1 MAHSQLK
8 VRTTVDKCLY
18 QFGLDSDDEII
29 ERNDLLIPP
38 SRYVLFEIA
47 HGGETSP
54 YEEHEILS
62 IHFVPEDCD
71 QQELEEAVEDYYDFY
86 FTNDEEILERAMLR
100 LFNYG
105 D

>member
-1 MAHSQLK
+1 MPS
-8 VRTTVDKCLY
+8 TCLY
-18 QFGLDSDDEII
+18 KYGLDYAETEEANLLSEPTRFIVFEII
-29 ERNDLLIPP
+29 
-38 SRYVLFEIA
+38 
-47 HGGETSP
+47 HGSDPDGM
-54 YEEHEILS
+54 EEHEILS
-62 IHFVPEDCD
+62 IKHVPEDLED

>member
-8 VRTTVDKCLY
+8 EKTTVDKCLY
-18 QFGLDSDDEII
+18 QFSLESDEEIYNK
-29 ERNDLLIPP
+29 NDLLSPM
-38 SRYVLFEIA
+38 SRYILFEIA
-47 HGGETSP
+47 HGDETSP

-62 IHFVPEDCD
+62 IHFIPEDCD
-71 QQELEEAVEDYYDFY
+71 RQELEEAVEDYYDFY

>member
-1 MAHSQLK
+1 MN
-8 VRTTVDKCLY
+8 KCLY
-18 QFGLDSDDEII
+18 QFSLESDEELI
-29 ERNDLLIPP
+29 EGHDLLTPMT
-38 SRYVLFEIA
+38 RYVLFEIA
-47 HGGETSP
+47 HGGETTP

-71 QQELEEAVEDYYDFY
+71 RQELEEAVEDYYDFY
-86 FTNDEEILERAMLR
+86 FTNDEKLLEQAMLR

>member
-1 MAHSQLK
+1 M
-8 VRTTVDKCLY
+8 DKCLY
-18 QFGLDSDDEII
+18 QFSLDSDEEIV
-29 ERNDLLIPP
+29 EQNDLLLTP

-47 HGGETSP
+47 HGEETSP

-62 IHFVPEDCD
+62 VHFVPEDCD